1 MRETNTRVFLGFKN
15 YMRKTF
21 LVSKGKLS
29 LLAKENFPWKQRKTV
44 LGSKGIDSLLA
55 NENVRCWQTKKK
67 LYRYFDKCLWTK
79 IQDERYI

>member
-1 MRETNTRVFLGFKN
+1 
-15 YMRKTF
+15 MRKTF

-55 NENVRCWQTKKK
+55 NENVRCWQTKKSSTDILTNVYGLKFKMNGTYNRTK
-67 LYRYFDKCLWTK
+67 LFFYY
-79 IQDERYI
+79 Y